1 MEVAFSLEAASTLV
15 PVREV
20 PLLVLVGLTGV
31 GKSTLVEA
39 LGLPRLP
46 DRRELVD
53 RYVLPRYGAR
63 PPLPRE
69 ERFRYT
75 RLFREEFPGGVAEV
89 LARGYAAP
97 NSFLRVRGSARRL
110 GKGFTGAPS
119 LAQAKLGWYK
129 PLLLFDGLRGE
140 AEVAYALENLP
151 QALFVLLHA
160 REATRLKRLLVR
172 KEAFDRVALR
182 EEELWELRRL
192 AEGVLSPEELAE
204 ALALAPLEEV
214 LAKLKIVAEEKRNYD
229 PEGPLRLLS
238 GHPRALV
245 LDTEALSLEEE
256 VLAVRRFLQERF

>member
-1 MEVAFSLEAASTLV
+1 MEVAFSLEPASSLV

-46 DRRELVD
+46 DRRTLVD
-53 RYVLPRYGAR
+53 RYVLPRYGAK
-63 PPLPRE
+63 PPIPRE

-75 RLFREEFPGGVAEV
+75 RRFREEFPGGVAEV

-97 NSFLRVRGSARRL
+97 
-110 GKGFTGAPS
+110 
-119 LAQAKLGWYK
+119 K

-140 AEVAYALENLP
+140 KEVAFALENLP
-151 QALFVLLHA
+151 KALFVLLHA
-160 REATRLKRLLVR
+160 REATRLKRLLAR
-172 KEAFDRVALR
+172 KDAFDRVALKA
-182 EEELWELRRL
+182 EELAALKAL
-192 AEGVLSPEELAE
+192 AQGVLTEEELAE
-204 ALALAPLEEV
+204 ALALAPWEEV
-214 LAKLKIVAEEKRNYD
+214 LAKLKIVAEEKKNYD

-245 LDTEALSLEEE
+245 LDTEALSPEEE
-256 VLAVRRFLQERF
+256 VLKVKRFLRERGLLE

>member
-1 MEVAFSLEAASTLV
+1 MGGMEVAFSLEPASSLV

-53 RYVLPRYGAR
+53 RFVLPRYGAT

-69 ERFRYT
+69 ERFRLT
-75 RLFREEFPGGVAEV
+75 RRFREEFPGGVAEV

-97 NSFLRVRGSARRL
+97 
-110 GKGFTGAPS
+110 
-119 LAQAKLGWYK
+119 K

-140 AEVAYALENLP
+140 KEVAFALENLP
-151 QALFVLLHA
+151 KALFVLLHA
-160 REATRLKRLLVR
+160 REATRLKRLLSR
-172 KEAFDRVALR
+172 QDAFDRVRLAP
-182 EEELWELRRL
+182 EEEARL
-192 AEGVLSPEELAE
+192 KALAQGVLTEEELAE
-204 ALALAPLEEV
+204 ALSLAPLEEV
-214 LAKLKIVAEEKRNYD
+214 LAKLKIVAEEKKNYD
-229 PEGPLRLLS
+229 PEGPLRLLE

-245 LDTEALSLEEE
+245 LDTEALSPEEE
-256 VLAVRRFLQERF
+256 VLAVRRFLQEGLR